1 MALGATRRDILG
13 MVASEGLLLA
23 SIGCALG
30 LILGYGA
37 GRSMESVLAGVKPAD
52 IPTLVFAVVVAF
64 VMTLTG
70 SLVPVMRAIR
80 VDPTTTM
87 RME

>member
-1 MALGATRRDILG
+1 
-13 MVASEGLLLA
+13 
-23 SIGCALG
+23 
-30 LILGYGA
+30 
-37 GRSMESVLAGVKPAD
+37 MESVLAGVKPAD